1 MAISKRKSAKTAKL
15 SKAKPAARKLASRPA
30 AKAARRPAVK
40 PVARKP
46 AAKPA
51 PKRAVKTGAKSAAK
65 SAAKR
70 PTARTTV
77 KAAGKPPAKAGKT
90 ARKPAA
96 KAGKAAGK
104 APAKAAKR
112 TPAAKKAAAKAVR
125 PPKGKAAAKPA
136 AKAPAKA
143 LAKAAPRASA
153 RPAQAQELR
162 PAPRPSAGLDHIDR
176 KTLTQ
181 IIAKLEEMRD
191 ESQAI
196 VNQNMQSDLKPREES
211 SDVGDDLD
219 QASNERDRE
228 FNLIMHQRHL
238 RRLQQIQEAFERI
251 EEGSYGLC
259 EGTDEPINPKRLL
272 IMPLARY
279 SLEYQEQQEKM
290 MGRGAGG
297 EGFYESGEESFS
309 SDDL

>member
-1 MAISKRKSAKTAKL
+1 
-15 SKAKPAARKLASRPA
+15 
-30 AKAARRPAVK
+30 
-40 PVARKP
+40 
-46 AAKPA
+46 
-51 PKRAVKTGAKSAAK
+51 
-65 SAAKR
+65 
-70 PTARTTV
+70 
-77 KAAGKPPAKAGKT
+77 
-90 ARKPAA
+90 
-96 KAGKAAGK
+96 
-104 APAKAAKR
+104 
-112 TPAAKKAAAKAVR
+112 
-125 PPKGKAAAKPA
+125 
-136 AKAPAKA
+136 
-143 LAKAAPRASA
+143 
-153 RPAQAQELR
+153 
-162 PAPRPSAGLDHIDR
+162 
-176 KTLTQ
+176 
-181 IIAKLEEMRD
+181 MRD

-259 EGTDEPINPKRLL
+259 EGTDEPINPRRLL

>member
-1 MAISKRKSAKTAKL
+1 MAISKRKSAKTAKQ

-90 ARKPAA
+90 AKKPAA

-125 PPKGKAAAKPA
+125 PPKGKAAAK
-136 AKAPAKA
+136 AP
-143 LAKAAPRASA
+143 AKAAPRASA